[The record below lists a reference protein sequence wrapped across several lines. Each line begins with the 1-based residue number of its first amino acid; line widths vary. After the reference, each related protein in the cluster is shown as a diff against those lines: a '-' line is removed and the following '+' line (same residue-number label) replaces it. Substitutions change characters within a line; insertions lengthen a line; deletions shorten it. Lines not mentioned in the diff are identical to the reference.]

1 LIDPRVFR
9 CGMAGSLC
17 GLRAQRVPILVLP
30 ALGDDL
36 AFDPVDLNREMC
48 GRLGTDVGSRGGL

>member
-1 LIDPRVFR
+1 
-9 CGMAGSLC
+9 MAGSLC